1 MVEAVTQTL
10 QTERRQNT
18 AGIQQF
24 VRNSSLWQSVSYV
37 DKERLRIF
45 RLQIKFISMIQV
57 ESKSNFQEE
66 N

>member
-1 MVEAVTQTL
+1 MVEAVTQSL

-24 VRNSSLWQSVSYV
+24 VRNSSLWQGVSYV
-37 DKERLRIF
+37 DKEWLWIF
-45 RLQIKFISMIQV
+45 RLQMKFIPRIQV
-57 ESKSNFQEE
+57 ESKPNFCEE